1 MFTLKFKAAWARDGY
16 RSYLDNSG
24 SSSAVS
30 SLTISVLLS
39 PR

>member
-30 SLTISVLLS
+30 PPEDTRVTS